1 LTLINKKLVSMKIAV
16 LSDFHFG
23 HAYNSELEQDSFD
36 NAAEAMERAIAGGAD
51 LILVAGD
58 IFDSRYPK
66 TPVWS
71 QAMRILAKPLL
82 SEGTGISTV
91 SCTKELKP
99 ITRRTLSRLPVV
111 SLHGNHEFRG
121 RESNT
126 LEALENAGLLVH
138 LHKDAIIFE
147 KDGVRVAVHG
157 MSWVPDRYA
166 KRELDEWNPQPV
178 EGCVNVLLLHQSIA
192 PYIFSPLDA
201 PSLNSENLP
210 QGFDIIFDGHLHKPG
225 SDSAN
230 GTPLLFAGSTV
241 ITQFEK
247 GEAGA
252 DKGYYEIELA
262 PNEKPRIIFK
272 PIEGG
277 RKFFFEDVAT
287 EGGLRQNIESKL
299 NGILAN
305 GFPKKPLVKM
315 KITGRESEYVPQD
328 LREVERL
335 YGDRAIVRFVN
346 GLESPEMA
354 EKSEMLRSMRE
365 EGMPVEEKGLKL
377 LHDNLEQA
385 GFGGSFDTHALFD
398 LLVEGRVD
406 SAFDILTGQQSTLD
420 SILKK

>member
-1 LTLINKKLVSMKIAV
+1 MKIAV

-36 NAAEAMERAIAGGAD
+36 NAAEAVERAIAGGAD
-51 LILVAGD
+51 LLLIAGD
-58 IFDSRYPK
+58 IFDSRYPR

-82 SEGTGISTV
+82 CGSTGVRLV

-99 ITRRTLSRLPVV
+99 IAERTLSRLPVV

-121 RESNT
+121 QDSNT

-138 LHKDAIIFE
+138 LHKDAIVFE

-166 KRELDEWNPQPV
+166 KRELDAWNPQPLD
-178 EGCVNVLLLHQSIA
+178 GCVNVLLLHQSIA

-210 QGFDIIFDGHLHKPG
+210 RGFDIIFDGHLHKPG
-225 SDSAN
+225 SENVN
-230 GTPLLFAGSTV
+230 GTPLMFTGSTV

-252 DKGYYEIELA
+252 DKGYYEIEIL
-262 PNEKPRIIFK
+262 PNEKPRISFK
-272 PIEGG
+272 PIENG

-287 EGGLRQNIESKL
+287 EGGLRANIENKL
-299 NGILAN
+299 NQILAN
-305 GFPKKPLVKM
+305 GFSKKPLVKL
-315 KITGRESEYVPQD
+315 KIKGRESEYVPQD

-346 GLESPEMA
+346 DLESPEMA

-377 LHDNLEQA
+377 LHDNLEQS
-385 GFGGSFDTHALFD
+385 GFGRSFDTQALFD

-406 SAFDILTGQQSTLD
+406 TAFDILTGQQSTLAA
-420 SILKK
+420 IANKQL

>member
-1 LTLINKKLVSMKIAV
+1 MKIAV

-23 HAYNSELEQDSFD
+23 YAYNSELEADSFN
-36 NAAEAMERAIAGGAD
+36 NAAEAMDRAIAGGAD
-51 LILVAGD
+51 LLLIAGD

-66 TPVWS
+66 TPVWT

-82 SEGTGISTV
+82 ADSNGINLV
-91 SCTKELKP
+91 SCTKELKR
-99 ITRRTLSRLPVV
+99 ITKHTLSHLPVV

-121 RESNT
+121 RDSNT

-138 LHKDAIIFE
+138 LHKDTIVFE
-147 KDGVRVAVHG
+147 KGGVRVAVHG

-166 KRELDEWNPQPV
+166 KRELDEWNPRPV
-178 EGCVNVLLLHQSIA
+178 EGCVNVLLLHQSIS

-201 PSLNSENLP
+201 PSLTSENLP
-210 QGFDIIFDGHLHKPG
+210 NGFDIIFDGHLHRPG
-225 SDSAN
+225 AENVD
-230 GTPLLFAGSTV
+230 GTPLLFTGSTV

-262 PNEKPRIIFK
+262 AGEKPRIAFK
-272 PIEGG
+272 PLENG

-287 EGGLRQNIESKL
+287 EGGLRVSVESKL
-299 NGILAN
+299 NGILAD
-305 GFPKKPLVKM
+305 GFAKKPLVKLRV
-315 KITGRESEYVPQD
+315 KGKESEYVPQD
-328 LREVERL
+328 IREIERL
-335 YGDRAIVRFVN
+335 YGERAILRFVN
-346 GLESPEMA
+346 DLESPEMA

-377 LHDNLEQA
+377 LHENLE
-385 GFGGSFDTHALFD
+385 GMKFGSSFDTHTIFD

-406 SAFDILTGQQSTLD
+406 NAFDILTGQQSTLD
-420 SILKK
+420 SIGKK